1 MNTQRDTQ
9 QKNFFD
15 STENQYDIKLI
26 YHPPQHTL
34 LETEALLAPLPKPD
48 KNTSVLDFGAGSGR
62 ITIPLLQKGY
72 TVTAVD
78 LSNQSL
84 TKIAAIAK
92 DLKFSKLKTSQTLPA
107 KQKVQAIVGADILH
121 HVVLD
126 DVLPDLYKVLDKN
139 GVVSFSEPCAWNPT
153 WHIYLRLA
161 SDWEVEK
168 RMIYC
173 SYFNLKKTFQ
183 RHGFRDVQLRGLGI
197 LPRPFFNWSP
207 IINKLHDESGNLPGF
222 KLFAYRYIISAR
234 K

>member
-1 MNTQRDTQ
+1 MSNKRDRQ
-9 QKNFFD
+9 QKDFFD
-15 STENQYDIKLI
+15 VTKNQYDINLI
-26 YHPPQHTL
+26 YNPPSHTI
-34 LETEALLAPLPKPD
+34 LETEALLAPLHHPGKD
-48 KNTSVLDFGAGSGR
+48 ITVIDFGAGSGR

-72 TVTAVD
+72 FVDAVD

-84 TKIAAIAK
+84 NNIAAIAK
-92 DLKFSKLKTSQTLPA
+92 KLKLSKLKTSQSFPPQ
-107 KQKVQAIVGADILH
+107 QKVQAIVGADILH

-126 DVLPDLYKVLDKN
+126 DVLPQMYKALEKG

-153 WHIYLRLA
+153 WHVYLRIA

-173 SYFNLKKTFQ
+173 SYFNLKKTFESY
-183 RHGFRDVQLRGLGI
+183 GFKDVQLRGLGI

-207 IINKLHDESGNLPGF
+207 FINKLHDASGNLPVV
-222 KLFAYRYIISAR
+222 KLFAYRYIITAR